1 MAEQGEGAPPLR
13 LRSVRSACA
22 LPTGRLR
29 SVPGPPIPPLFILL
43 ALVPLRSG
51 VGVMAAGQGTMAS
64 GGEGGGGGSGGPAPS
79 PASASGPG
87 PPPAP
92 PPLPPQA
99 SASEVGLPPPSS
111 SSFFFGLG
119 LPAHLTLSYPG
130 GGAASASAAA
140 SSSCPPSSSSSS
152 ASPQPG
158 RSLEKV
164 LEEAASSGLLCLS
177 ARKLRDFPASA
188 SGAACDLS
196 DTVQADLSKNR
207 FTEIPPEVWQFAPLE
222 TLNLYHNC
230 IKSIPEAI
238 KNLQML
244 TYLNISRNLLSTLPK
259 YLFDLP
265 LKVLVVSNN
274 KLVSIPEEIGKLRD
288 LMELDISCN
297 EIQVLPQQI
306 GKLQSLKELNLRRNN
321 LHILPDELGDLP
333 LVKLDFSCNKIA
345 EIPVCYRKLRHLQVI
360 ILDNNP
366 MQMPPAQIC
375 LKGKVHIF
383 KFLSI
388 QACLRMDKKPD
399 SLDLPSLGKRIPSQP
414 LTDSIEDFY
423 PNKNHGP
430 DSGIG
435 SDNGDKRLSTTEPSD
450 DDTISLHSQVSES
463 TREQT
468 HRNDNQLIGNKPELH
483 KDPDVC
489 DYLDPSSEDVA
500 SCDQGELPRGP
511 SISYI
516 KDRGKQ
522 AEKSP
527 KTESGEDWGDEKRV
541 QKEQVL
547 TEEDDELKEVTDLR
561 KIAAQLL
568 QQEQKN
574 RLLNHSSSSSARN
587 RPKQMVESEKSLSA
601 DEANSPS
608 STYGWQSLEN
618 PKDHP
623 DEPHWPDMQPLI
635 WQNEERRRSKQI
647 RREYFKYK
655 SSRKSSSGNEN
666 DEQDS
671 DHTNV
676 SPQSPVSS
684 EEYERADGPFGLK
697 PRSAFARSRQDYST
711 VDPGFTMRRK
721 MEHLR
726 EEREQIKQL
735 RQNLESRLKV
745 SLPDDIG
752 AALMDG
758 VVLCH
763 LANHI
768 RPRSVASIHVPSPAV
783 PKLSMAKC
791 RRNVENFLDA
801 CKKLGVPQDRL
812 CLPHHILEERG
823 LVKVGLTVQALLE
836 IPSSKASQLSCL

>member
-1 MAEQGEGAPPLR
+1 MANKPFPPKYHK
-13 LRSVRSACA
+13 
-22 LPTGRLR
+22 G
-29 SVPGPPIPPLFILL
+29 
-43 ALVPLRSG
+43 
-51 VGVMAAGQGTMAS
+51 
-64 GGEGGGGGSGGPAPS
+64 
-79 PASASGPG
+79 
-87 PPPAP
+87 
-92 PPLPPQA
+92 
-99 SASEVGLPPPSS
+99 GLPKGTFIASCVCVCVCEVSNSIQALEITTSS
-111 SSFFFGLG
+111 SPFS
-119 LPAHLTLSYPG
+119 
-130 GGAASASAAA
+130 
-140 SSSCPPSSSSSS
+140 
-152 ASPQPG
+152 
-158 RSLEKV
+158 
-164 LEEAASSGLLCLS
+164 
-177 ARKLRDFPASA
+177 
-188 SGAACDLS
+188 DLS
-196 DTVQADLSKNR
+196 RNR
-207 FTEIPPEVWQFAPLE
+207 FSEIPPDVWQFAPLE

-274 KLVSIPEEIGKLRD
+274 KLVSIPEEIGKLKD

-306 GKLQSLKELNLRRNN
+306 GKLHSLKELNLRRNS
-321 LHILPDELGDLP
+321 LCMLPDELGELP
-333 LVKLDFSCNKIA
+333 LVKLDFSCNKVT
-345 EIPVCYRKLRHLQVI
+345 EIPVCFRKLRHLQVI
-360 ILDNNP
+360 VLDNNP
-366 MQMPPAQIC
+366 MQIPPAQIC

-383 KFLSI
+383 KFLTV

-399 SLDLPSLGKRIPSQP
+399 SLDLPSMGRRVPSQP

-468 HRNDNQLIGNKPELH
+468 LRNDHQLLGNKPELH

-500 SCDQGELPRGP
+500 ACDQGEAQTGS

-516 KDRGKQ
+516 KVK
-522 AEKSP
+522 EKA
-527 KTESGEDWGDEKRV
+527 
-541 QKEQVL
+541 L
-547 TEEDDELKEVTDLR
+547 AEEDDLKEVTDLR

-574 RLLNHSSSSSARN
+574 RLLNHSTPTSTRN
-587 RPKQMVESEKSLSA
+587 RPKQTVDTEKRYAVLFSL
-601 DEANSPS
+601 
-608 STYGWQSLEN
+608 QSLESQ
-618 PKDHP
+618 KGHP
-623 DEPHWPDMQPLI
+623 DGPSWPDVQPVI

-647 RREYFKYK
+647 RREYFK
-655 SSRKSSSGNEN
+655 
-666 DEQDS
+666 
-671 DHTNV
+671 V
-676 SPQSPVSS
+676 STPPFFFLCLPTSLIPD
-684 EEYERADGPFGLK
+684 YDRADGSPHGPFGLK
-697 PRSAFARSRQDYST
+697 PRSAFGRSRQDYST

-735 RQNLESRLKV
+735 RSNLESRLKV
-745 SLPDDIG
+745 SLPEDIG

-801 CKKLGVPQDRL
+801 CKKLGVAQERL

>member
-1 MAEQGEGAPPLR
+1 GGSGSCYCGAGPR
-13 LRSVRSACA
+13 CA
-22 LPTGRLR
+22 K
-29 SVPGPPIPPLFILL
+29 
-43 ALVPLRSG
+43 
-51 VGVMAAGQGTMAS
+51 MAAGQG
-64 GGEGGGGGSGGPAPS
+64 GGSGTTTTTTTSSTGS
-79 PASASGPG
+79 TTGSGSA
-87 PPPAP
+87 
-92 PPLPPQA
+92 
-99 SASEVGLPPPSS
+99 
-111 SSFFFGLG
+111 GLG
-119 LPAHLTLSYPG
+119 IPSHLTLSFSAGPHW
-130 GGAASASAAA
+130 GAATL
-140 SSSCPPSSSSSS
+140 
-152 ASPQPG
+152 PQPHTEHDKNNSGYILSSLAAG
-158 RSLEKV
+158 RFLTK
-164 LEEAASSGLLCLS
+164 GFFCCFLL
-177 ARKLRDFPASA
+177 
-188 SGAACDLS
+188 
-196 DTVQADLSKNR
+196 DLSKNR
-207 FTEIPPEVWQFAPLE
+207 FTEIPPDVWLFAPLE

-230 IKSIPEAI
+230 IKSIPESI

-297 EIQVLPQQI
+297 ELQVLPQQI
-306 GKLQSLKELNLRRNN
+306 GKLQSLRELNIRRNN
-321 LHILPDELGDLP
+321 LHMLPDELGDLP
-333 LVKLDFSCNKIA
+333 LVKLDFSCNKIT
-345 EIPVCYRKLRHLQVI
+345 EIPICYRKLRHLQVI
-360 ILDNNP
+360 VLDNNP

-388 QACLRMDKKPD
+388 QACLRIDKKPD
-399 SLDLPSLGKRIPSQP
+399 SLDLPTLGKRIPSQP
-414 LTDSIEDFY
+414 LTDSMEDFY
-423 PNKNHGP
+423 PSKNHGP

-468 HRNDNQLIGNKPELH
+468 LKNDNHVTGSK
-483 KDPDVC
+483 
-489 DYLDPSSEDVA
+489 LDPQKDQEVYDYYIDPNTEEGAVPEQGDVQLG
-500 SCDQGELPRGP
+500 SLL
-511 SISYI
+511 SYI
-516 KDRGKQ
+516 KEQGKHP
-522 AEKSP
+522 EKSQ
-527 KTESGEDWGDEKRV
+527 KIEQNDWGDEKRS

-547 TEEDDELKEVTDLR
+547 AEDEDELKEVTDLR

-568 QQEQKN
+568 QQEQKH
-574 RLLNHSSSSSARN
+574 RLLNHSVSVSTRN
-587 RPKQMVESEKSLSA
+587 RPKQPMESEKCVST
-601 DEANSPS
+601 DEVSSSVSPYS
-608 STYGWQSLEN
+608 WQPLEN
-618 PKDHP
+618 QKDLM
-623 DEPHWPDMQPLI
+623 DEQHWPETHPVI

-647 RREYFKYK
+647 RKEYFKYK

-671 DHTNV
+671 DNTNV

-684 EEYERADGPFGLK
+684 EDYERTDSNTHGPFGLK
-697 PRSAFARSRQDYST
+697 PRSAFSRASRQDYGA

-726 EEREQIKQL
+726 EEREQIRQL
-735 RQNLESRLKV
+735 RNNLESRLKV
-745 SLPDDIG
+745 ILPDDIG

-758 VVLCH
+758 VILCH

-801 CKKLGVPQDRL
+801 CKKLGVPQERL

-836 IPSSKASQLSCL
+836 LPTLKVSQLSSM

>member
-1 MAEQGEGAPPLR
+1 
-13 LRSVRSACA
+13 
-22 LPTGRLR
+22 
-29 SVPGPPIPPLFILL
+29 
-43 ALVPLRSG
+43 
-51 VGVMAAGQGTMAS
+51 MAAGQG
-64 GGEGGGGGSGGPAPS
+64 GGG
-79 PASASGPG
+79 
-87 PPPAP
+87 
-92 PPLPPQA
+92 
-99 SASEVGLPPPSS
+99 
-111 SSFFFGLG
+111 GLG
-119 LPAHLTLSYPG
+119 LPAHLTLSYPAG
-130 GGAASASAAA
+130 PAWGAA
-140 SSSCPPSSSSSS
+140 PL
-152 ASPQPG
+152 PQPHTG
-158 RSLEKV
+158 RSLDRA
-164 LEEAASSGLLCLS
+164 LEEAAGSGILCLS
-177 ARKLRDFPASA
+177 GRKLRDFP
-188 SGAACDLS
+188 GGGYDLS
-196 DTVQADLSKNR
+196 DTTQADLSKNR
-207 FTEIPPEVWQFAPLE
+207 FTEIPSDVWLFAPLE
-222 TLNLYHNC
+222 TLNFYHNC

-244 TYLNISRNLLSTLPK
+244 TYLNISRNLLATLPK

-306 GKLQSLKELNLRRNN
+306 GKLQSLRELNIRRNN
-321 LHILPDELGDLP
+321 LHVLPDELGDLP
-333 LVKLDFSCNKIA
+333 LVKLDFSCNKIT
-345 EIPVCYRKLRHLQVI
+345 EIPICYRKLRHLQVI

-366 MQMPPAQIC
+366 MQIPPAQIC

-388 QACLRMDKKPD
+388 QECLRIDKKPD
-399 SLDLPSLGKRIPSQP
+399 SLDLPSLCKRIPSQP
-414 LTDSIEDFY
+414 LTDSMEDFY

-435 SDNGDKRLSTTEPSD
+435 SDNGDKRLSATEPSD

-468 HRNDNQLIGNKPELH
+468 LRNDNHLIGSKFDSH
-483 KDPDVC
+483 KDQEVYDYIDPNTEDAAIPEQGDV
-489 DYLDPSSEDVA
+489 
-500 SCDQGELPRGP
+500 QMGP
-511 SISYI
+511 FVSYV
-516 KDRGKQ
+516 KERGKHP
-522 AEKSP
+522 EKSQ
-527 KTESGEDWGDEKRV
+527 KIEGNDEWGDEKRL
-541 QKEQVL
+541 QKEQL
-547 TEEDDELKEVTDLR
+547 LAEEDDELKEVTDLR

-574 RLLNHSSSSSARN
+574 RLLNHSTSVNTRN
-587 RPKQMVESEKSLSA
+587 RPKQTVESEKSVST
-601 DEANSPS
+601 DEINSPVS
-608 STYGWQSLEN
+608 PYRWQPLEN
-618 PKDHP
+618 QKDLT
-623 DEPHWPDMQPLI
+623 DEQHWPETQPVI
-635 WQNEERRRSKQI
+635 WQNEERRRSKQV
-647 RREYFKYK
+647 RKEYFKYK

-671 DHTNV
+671 DNTNV

-684 EEYERADGPFGLK
+684 EDYERTDSNSHGPFGLK
-697 PRSAFARSRQDYST
+697 PRSAFNRSSRQDYGV

-726 EEREQIKQL
+726 EEREQIRHL
-735 RQNLESRLKV
+735 RNNLESRLKV
-745 SLPDDIG
+745 ILPDDIG

-801 CKKLGVPQDRL
+801 CKKLGVPQERL

-836 IPSSKASQLSCL
+836 LPSSKASQLSSV

>member
-1 MAEQGEGAPPLR
+1 
-13 LRSVRSACA
+13 
-22 LPTGRLR
+22 
-29 SVPGPPIPPLFILL
+29 
-43 ALVPLRSG
+43 
-51 VGVMAAGQGTMAS
+51 MAAGQG
-64 GGEGGGGGSGGPAPS
+64 GGGSGNGGGNGNGA
-79 PASASGPG
+79 G
-87 PPPAP
+87 
-92 PPLPPQA
+92 
-99 SASEVGLPPPSS
+99 
-111 SSFFFGLG
+111 GLG
-119 LPAHLTLSYPG
+119 IPGIPAHLTLSFSAGPHW
-130 GGAASASAAA
+130 GAATL
-140 SSSCPPSSSSSS
+140 
-152 ASPQPG
+152 PQPHTV
-158 RSLEKV
+158 RSLDRA
-164 LEEAASSGLLCLS
+164 LEEAGSSGILCLS
-177 ARKLRDFPASA
+177 GRKLRDFPG
-188 SGAACDLS
+188 SGYDLS
-196 DTVQADLSKNR
+196 DTTQADLSKNR
-207 FTEIPPEVWQFAPLE
+207 FTEIPPDVWLFAPLE

-230 IKSIPEAI
+230 IKSIPESI

-297 EIQVLPQQI
+297 ELQVLPQQI
-306 GKLQSLKELNLRRNN
+306 GKLQSLRELNIRRNN
-321 LHILPDELGDLP
+321 LHMLPDELGDLP
-333 LVKLDFSCNKIA
+333 LVKLDFSCNKIT
-345 EIPVCYRKLRHLQVI
+345 EIPICYRKLRHLQVI
-360 ILDNNP
+360 VLDNNP
-366 MQMPPAQIC
+366 MQIPPAQIC

-468 HRNDNQLIGNKPELH
+468 LRNDNHVMGSK
-483 KDPDVC
+483 
-489 DYLDPSSEDVA
+489 LDPQKDQEVYDYIDPNAEEGAVPEQGDVQIGTLL
-500 SCDQGELPRGP
+500 SF
-511 SISYI
+511 I
-516 KDRGKQ
+516 KERVKHP
-522 AEKSP
+522 EKS
-527 KTESGEDWGDEKRV
+527 KKIEQNEDWGDEKRRRPLSYRTSFSEKLF
-541 QKEQVL
+541 QR
-547 TEEDDELKEVTDLR
+547 TR
-561 KIAAQLL
+561 AAGRAS
-568 QQEQKN
+568 
-574 RLLNHSSSSSARN
+574 RLLNHSVSVNTRS
-587 RPKQMVESEKSLSA
+587 RPKQPVESEKCVST
-601 DEANSPS
+601 DEVNSPVS
-608 STYGWQSLEN
+608 PCSWQPLEN
-618 PKDHP
+618 QKDSM
-623 DEPHWPDMQPLI
+623 DEQHWPETQPVI

-647 RREYFKYK
+647 RKEYFKYK

-666 DEQDS
+666 DED
-671 DHTNV
+671 
-676 SPQSPVSS
+676 
-684 EEYERADGPFGLK
+684 YERTDNNTHGPFGLK
-697 PRSAFARSRQDYST
+697 PRSAFSRASRQDYGA

-726 EEREQIKQL
+726 EEREQIRQL
-735 RQNLESRLKV
+735 RNNLESRLKV
-745 SLPDDIG
+745 ILPDDIG

-801 CKKLGVPQDRL
+801 CKKLGVPQERL

-836 IPSSKASQLSCL
+836 LPTLKVSQLSSM

>member
-1 MAEQGEGAPPLR
+1 
-13 LRSVRSACA
+13 
-22 LPTGRLR
+22 
-29 SVPGPPIPPLFILL
+29 
-43 ALVPLRSG
+43 
-51 VGVMAAGQGTMAS
+51 MAAGQG
-64 GGEGGGGGSGGPAPS
+64 GGNGNGNGNGAG
-79 PASASGPG
+79 
-87 PPPAP
+87 
-92 PPLPPQA
+92 
-99 SASEVGLPPPSS
+99 
-111 SSFFFGLG
+111 GLG
-119 LPAHLTLSYPG
+119 IPGHLTLSFSAGPHW
-130 GGAASASAAA
+130 GAAATLS
-140 SSSCPPSSSSSS
+140 
-152 ASPQPG
+152 QPHTV
-158 RSLEKV
+158 RSLDRA
-164 LEEAASSGLLCLS
+164 LEEAGSSGILCLS
-177 ARKLRDFPASA
+177 GRKLRDFPG
-188 SGAACDLS
+188 SGYDLS
-196 DTVQADLSKNR
+196 DTTQADLSKNR
-207 FTEIPPEVWQFAPLE
+207 FTEIPPDVWLFAPLE

-230 IKSIPEAI
+230 IKSIPESI

-297 EIQVLPQQI
+297 ELQVLPQQI
-306 GKLQSLKELNLRRNN
+306 GKLQSLRELNIRRNN
-321 LHILPDELGDLP
+321 LHMLPDELGDLP
-333 LVKLDFSCNKIA
+333 LVKLDFSCNKIT
-345 EIPVCYRKLRHLQVI
+345 EIPICYRKLRHLQVI
-360 ILDNNP
+360 VLDNNP
-366 MQMPPAQIC
+366 MQIPPAQIC

-388 QACLRMDKKPD
+388 QACLRIDKKPD

-414 LTDSIEDFY
+414 LTDSMEDFY

-468 HRNDNQLIGNKPELH
+468 LRNDNHVMGSK
-483 KDPDVC
+483 
-489 DYLDPSSEDVA
+489 LDPQKDQEVYDYIDPNSEEGGVPEQGDV
-500 SCDQGELPRGP
+500 QIGP
-511 SISYI
+511 LLSYI
-516 KDRGKQ
+516 KERGKHP
-522 AEKSP
+522 EKSQ
-527 KTESGEDWGDEKRV
+527 KIEQNEDWGDEKRL
-541 QKEQVL
+541 QKEQL
-547 TEEDDELKEVTDLR
+547 LAEDDDELKEVTDLR

-568 QQEQKN
+568 QQEQKH
-574 RLLNHSSSSSARN
+574 RLLNHSVSVGTRN
-587 RPKQMVESEKSLSA
+587 RPKQPVESEKCVSSDEVNSLV
-601 DEANSPS
+601 SPYS
-608 STYGWQSLEN
+608 WQPLENQKQSL
-618 PKDHP
+618 
-623 DEPHWPDMQPLI
+623 DEQHWPETQPVI

-647 RREYFKYK
+647 RKEYFKYK

-666 DEQDS
+666 DED
-671 DHTNV
+671 
-676 SPQSPVSS
+676 
-684 EEYERADGPFGLK
+684 YERTDSNTHGPFGLK
-697 PRSAFARSRQDYST
+697 PRSAFSRASRQDYGT

-726 EEREQIKQL
+726 EEREQIRQL
-735 RQNLESRLKV
+735 RNNLESRLKV
-745 SLPDDIG
+745 ILPDDIG

-801 CKKLGVPQDRL
+801 CKKLGVPQERL

-836 IPSSKASQLSCL
+836 LPALKVSQLSSM

>member
-1 MAEQGEGAPPLR
+1 MTAVEVFLTDEYAAPNRSRLHANTDNYSSYSISLRQRDPPHPAPLQRHRAGAAPP
-13 LRSVRSACA
+13 
-22 LPTGRLR
+22 
-29 SVPGPPIPPLFILL
+29 PPSPLS
-43 ALVPLRSG
+43 PLQARRRMRSG
-51 VGVMAAGQGTMAS
+51 GGWRPRCCYCGAGLRRAKMAAGQG
-64 GGEGGGGGSGGPAPS
+64 GGGGNGGNGSNGSNGS
-79 PASASGPG
+79 NNNGPG
-87 PPPAP
+87 
-92 PPLPPQA
+92 
-99 SASEVGLPPPSS
+99 
-111 SSFFFGLG
+111 GLG
-119 LPAHLTLSYPG
+119 IPAHLTLSFSAGPHW
-130 GGAASASAAA
+130 GAATL
-140 SSSCPPSSSSSS
+140 
-152 ASPQPG
+152 PQPHTV
-158 RSLEKV
+158 RSLDRA
-164 LEEAASSGLLCLS
+164 LEEAGSSGILCLS
-177 ARKLRDFPASA
+177 GRKLRDFPG
-188 SGAACDLS
+188 SGYDLS
-196 DTVQADLSKNR
+196 DTTQADLSKNR
-207 FTEIPPEVWQFAPLE
+207 FTEIPPDVWLFAPLE

-230 IKSIPEAI
+230 IKSIPESI

-297 EIQVLPQQI
+297 ELQVLPQQI
-306 GKLQSLKELNLRRNN
+306 GKLQSLRELNIRRNN
-321 LHILPDELGDLP
+321 LHMLPDELGDLP
-333 LVKLDFSCNKIA
+333 LVKLDFSCNKIT
-345 EIPVCYRKLRHLQVI
+345 EIPICYRKLRHLQVI
-360 ILDNNP
+360 VLDNNP
-366 MQMPPAQIC
+366 MQIPPAQIC

-388 QACLRMDKKPD
+388 QACLRIDKKPD

-468 HRNDNQLIGNKPELH
+468 VRNDNHVMGSK
-483 KDPDVC
+483 
-489 DYLDPSSEDVA
+489 LDPQKDQEVYDYIDPNAEEGAVPEQGDV
-500 SCDQGELPRGP
+500 QIGP
-511 SISYI
+511 LLSYI
-516 KDRGKQ
+516 KERGKHP
-522 AEKSP
+522 EKSQ
-527 KTESGEDWGDEKRV
+527 KIEHNEDWGDEKRL
-541 QKEQVL
+541 QKEQL
-547 TEEDDELKEVTDLR
+547 LAEEDDEIKEVTDLR

-568 QQEQKN
+568 QQEQKH
-574 RLLNHSSSSSARN
+574 RLLNHSASVSTRN
-587 RPKQMVESEKSLSA
+587 RPKQPVESEKCVST
-601 DEANSPS
+601 DEVNSPVS
-608 STYGWQSLEN
+608 PYSWQPLEN
-618 PKDHP
+618 QKDSM
-623 DEPHWPDMQPLI
+623 DDQRWPETQPII

-647 RREYFKYK
+647 RKEYFKYK

-671 DHTNV
+671 DNTNV

-684 EEYERADGPFGLK
+684 EDYERTDSNTHGPFGLK
-697 PRSAFARSRQDYST
+697 PRSAFSRAARQDYGAM
-711 VDPGFTMRRK
+711 DPGFTMRRK

-726 EEREQIKQL
+726 EEREQIRQL
-735 RQNLESRLKV
+735 RNNLESRLKV
-745 SLPDDIG
+745 ILPDDIG

-801 CKKLGVPQDRL
+801 CKKLGVPQERL

-836 IPSSKASQLSCL
+836 LPTLKVSQLSAM

>member
-1 MAEQGEGAPPLR
+1 
-13 LRSVRSACA
+13 
-22 LPTGRLR
+22 
-29 SVPGPPIPPLFILL
+29 
-43 ALVPLRSG
+43 
-51 VGVMAAGQGTMAS
+51 MAAGQG
-64 GGEGGGGGSGGPAPS
+64 GGGSGNGGSNGNGA
-79 PASASGPG
+79 G
-87 PPPAP
+87 
-92 PPLPPQA
+92 
-99 SASEVGLPPPSS
+99 
-111 SSFFFGLG
+111 GLG
-119 LPAHLTLSYPG
+119 IPGIPAHLTLSFSAGPHW
-130 GGAASASAAA
+130 GAATL
-140 SSSCPPSSSSSS
+140 
-152 ASPQPG
+152 PQPHTV
-158 RSLEKV
+158 RSLDRA
-164 LEEAASSGLLCLS
+164 LEEAGSSGILCLS
-177 ARKLRDFPASA
+177 GRKLRDFPG
-188 SGAACDLS
+188 SGYDLS
-196 DTVQADLSKNR
+196 DTTQADLSKNR
-207 FTEIPPEVWQFAPLE
+207 FTEIPPDVWLFAPLE

-230 IKSIPEAI
+230 IKSIPESI

-297 EIQVLPQQI
+297 ELQVLPQQI
-306 GKLQSLKELNLRRNN
+306 GKLQSLRELNIRRNN
-321 LHILPDELGDLP
+321 LHMLPDELGDLP
-333 LVKLDFSCNKIA
+333 LVKLDFSCNKIT
-345 EIPVCYRKLRHLQVI
+345 EIPICYRKLRHLQVI
-360 ILDNNP
+360 VLDNNP
-366 MQMPPAQIC
+366 MQIPPAQIC

-468 HRNDNQLIGNKPELH
+468 LRNDNHVTGSK
-483 KDPDVC
+483 
-489 DYLDPSSEDVA
+489 LDPQKDQEVYDYIDPNAEEGAVPEQGDVQIGTLL
-500 SCDQGELPRGP
+500 SF
-511 SISYI
+511 I
-516 KDRGKQ
+516 KERVKHP
-522 AEKSP
+522 EKS
-527 KTESGEDWGDEKRV
+527 KKIEQNEDWGDEKRPE
-541 QKEQVL
+541 KEQLL
-547 TEEDDELKEVTDLR
+547 TEDDDELKEVTDLR

-568 QQEQKN
+568 QQEQKH
-574 RLLNHSSSSSARN
+574 RLLNHSVSVNTRS
-587 RPKQMVESEKSLSA
+587 RPKQPVESEKCVPT
-601 DEANSPS
+601 DEVNSPVS
-608 STYGWQSLEN
+608 PCSWQPLEN
-618 PKDHP
+618 QKDSM
-623 DEPHWPDMQPLI
+623 DDQHWPETQPVI

-647 RREYFKYK
+647 RKEYFKYK

-666 DEQDS
+666 DED
-671 DHTNV
+671 
-676 SPQSPVSS
+676 
-684 EEYERADGPFGLK
+684 YERTDSNTHGPFGLK
-697 PRSAFARSRQDYST
+697 PRSAFSRASRQDYGA

-726 EEREQIKQL
+726 EEREQIRQL
-735 RQNLESRLKV
+735 RNNLESRLKV
-745 SLPDDIG
+745 ILPDDIG

-801 CKKLGVPQDRL
+801 CKKLGVPQERL

-836 IPSSKASQLSCL
+836 LPALKVSQLSSV

>member
-1 MAEQGEGAPPLR
+1 
-13 LRSVRSACA
+13 
-22 LPTGRLR
+22 
-29 SVPGPPIPPLFILL
+29 
-43 ALVPLRSG
+43 
-51 VGVMAAGQGTMAS
+51 MAAGQGGGTTA
-64 GGEGGGGGSGGPAPS
+64 GEGGGGG
-79 PASASGPG
+79 GPG
-87 PPPAP
+87 PGSGPSGPPSSSSLLLPP
-92 PPLPPQA
+92 PPLPPPPPPLPPC
-99 SASEVGLPPPSS
+99 SELGLPGSG
-111 SSFFFGLG
+111 FFG

-130 GGAASASAAA
+130 TGPAWGAAGGGVGASSSSGAASAS
-140 SSSCPPSSSSSS
+140 SSPS
-152 ASPQPG
+152 PHTG
-158 RSLEKV
+158 RSLEKA
-164 LEEAASSGLLCLS
+164 LEEAGSSGILCLS
-177 ARKLRDFPASA
+177 GRKLREFPQ
-188 SGAACDLS
+188 AAAAAGTGPAAYDLS
-196 DTVQADLSKNR
+196 DTTQADLSKNR
-207 FTEIPPEVWQFAPLE
+207 FTEIPPDVWQFAPLE

-306 GKLQSLKELNLRRNN
+306 GKLQSLRELNLRRNN
-321 LHILPDELGDLP
+321 LHMLPDELGDLP
-333 LVKLDFSCNKIA
+333 LVKLDFSCNKIT
-345 EIPVCYRKLRHLQVI
+345 EIPVCYRKLHRLQVI

-366 MQMPPAQIC
+366 MQIPPAQIC

-388 QACLRMDKKPD
+388 QTCLRIDKKPD

-414 LTDSIEDFY
+414 LTDSMEDFY

-435 SDNGDKRLSTTEPSD
+435 SDNGDKRLSTTE
-450 DDTISLHSQVSES
+450 VSES

-468 HRNDNQLIGNKPELH
+468 LRNDNQLLGNKPELH
-483 KDPDVC
+483 KDPEVC

-500 SCDQGELPRGP
+500 SCDQGDVQTGT
-511 SISYI
+511 SMSYV
-516 KDRGKQ
+516 KERGKQ
-522 AEKSP
+522 TEKSQ
-527 KTESGEDWGDEKRV
+527 KTEQNENWGDEKRV

-547 TEEDDELKEVTDLR
+547 AEEDELKEVTDLR

-574 RLLNHSSSSSARN
+574 RLLNHSTSVSSRN
-587 RPKQMVESEKSLSA
+587 RPKQTVESEKSLSA

-608 STYGWQSLEN
+608 SPFSWQSLEN
-618 PKDHP
+618 QKENP
-623 DEPHWPDMQPLI
+623 DEQHWPDMQPVI

-671 DHTNV
+671 DNTNV

-684 EEYERADGPFGLK
+684 EDYERADGNSHGPFGLK
-697 PRSAFARSRQDYST
+697 PRSAFGRSRQDYST

-735 RQNLESRLKV
+735 RNNLELRLKV

-801 CKKLGVPQDRL
+801 CKKLGVPQERL

>member
-1 MAEQGEGAPPLR
+1 IAD
-13 LRSVRSACA
+13 
-22 LPTGRLR
+22 
-29 SVPGPPIPPLFILL
+29 
-43 ALVPLRSG
+43 
-51 VGVMAAGQGTMAS
+51 
-64 GGEGGGGGSGGPAPS
+64 
-79 PASASGPG
+79 
-87 PPPAP
+87 
-92 PPLPPQA
+92 
-99 SASEVGLPPPSS
+99 
-111 SSFFFGLG
+111 
-119 LPAHLTLSYPG
+119 TLYH
-130 GGAASASAAA
+130 
-140 SSSCPPSSSSSS
+140 
-152 ASPQPG
+152 
-158 RSLEKV
+158 
-164 LEEAASSGLLCLS
+164 
-177 ARKLRDFPASA
+177 
-188 SGAACDLS
+188 
-196 DTVQADLSKNR
+196 LSKNR
-207 FTEIPPEVWQFAPLE
+207 FTEIPPDVWLFAPLE

-230 IKSIPEAI
+230 IKSIPESI

-297 EIQVLPQQI
+297 ELQVLPQQI
-306 GKLQSLKELNLRRNN
+306 GKLQSLRELNIRRNN
-321 LHILPDELGDLP
+321 LHMLPDELGDLP
-333 LVKLDFSCNKIA
+333 LVKLDFSCNKIT
-345 EIPVCYRKLRHLQVI
+345 EIPICYRKLRHLQVI
-360 ILDNNP
+360 VLDNNP
-366 MQMPPAQIC
+366 MQIPPAQIC

-388 QACLRMDKKPD
+388 QACLRIDKKPD

-414 LTDSIEDFY
+414 LTDSMEDFY

-468 HRNDNQLIGNKPELH
+468 LRNDSHGTGSK
-483 KDPDVC
+483 
-489 DYLDPSSEDVA
+489 LDPQK
-500 SCDQGELPRGP
+500 DQEAFDYIDPNAEEGALPEQGDAHTGP
-511 SISYI
+511 LLSWV
-516 KDRGKQ
+516 K
-522 AEKSP
+522 KSQ
-527 KTESGEDWGDEKRV
+527 KIEQNEDWGDEKSL
-541 QKEQVL
+541 QKEQL
-547 TEEDDELKEVTDLR
+547 LAEDDDELKEVTDLR

-568 QQEQKN
+568 QQEQK
-574 RLLNHSSSSSARN
+574 HSISTNEVNSS
-587 RPKQMVESEKSLSA
+587 V
-601 DEANSPS
+601 SPYS
-608 STYGWQSLEN
+608 WQPLEN
-618 PKDHP
+618 QKDSV
-623 DEPHWPDMQPLI
+623 DEQHWPETQPVI

-647 RREYFKYK
+647 RKEYFKVMGG
-655 SSRKSSSGNEN
+655 SE
-666 DEQDS
+666 DS
-671 DHTNV
+671 NTH
-676 SPQSPVSS
+676 
-684 EEYERADGPFGLK
+684 GPFGLK
-697 PRSAFARSRQDYST
+697 PRSAFSRASRQDYGA

-726 EEREQIKQL
+726 EEREQIRQL
-735 RQNLESRLKV
+735 RSNLESRLKV
-745 SLPDDIG
+745 ILPDDIG

-801 CKKLGVPQDRL
+801 CKKLGVPQERL

-836 IPSSKASQLSCL
+836 LPALKVSQLSSM

>member
-1 MAEQGEGAPPLR
+1 
-13 LRSVRSACA
+13 
-22 LPTGRLR
+22 
-29 SVPGPPIPPLFILL
+29 
-43 ALVPLRSG
+43 
-51 VGVMAAGQGTMAS
+51 MAAGQG
-64 GGEGGGGGSGGPAPS
+64 GGGGNNGSG
-79 PASASGPG
+79 SGSG
-87 PPPAP
+87 TA
-92 PPLPPQA
+92 A
-99 SASEVGLPPPSS
+99 GSGAA
-111 SSFFFGLG
+111 GLG
-119 LPAHLTLSYPG
+119 IPAHLTLSFSSGPHW
-130 GGAASASAAA
+130 GAAAL
-140 SSSCPPSSSSSS
+140 
-152 ASPQPG
+152 PQSHTV
-158 RSLEKV
+158 RSLERA
-164 LEEAASSGLLCLS
+164 LEEAGSSGILCLS
-177 ARKLRDFPASA
+177 GRKLRDFPG
-188 SGAACDLS
+188 SGCDLS
-196 DTVQADLSKNR
+196 DTTQADLSKNR
-207 FTEIPPEVWQFAPLE
+207 FTEIPPDVWLFAPLE

-230 IKSIPEAI
+230 IKSIPESI

-297 EIQVLPQQI
+297 ELQVLPQQI
-306 GKLQSLKELNLRRNN
+306 GKLQSLRELNIRRNN
-321 LHILPDELGDLP
+321 LHMLPDELGDLP
-333 LVKLDFSCNKIA
+333 LVKLDFSCNKIT
-345 EIPVCYRKLRHLQVI
+345 EIPICYRKLRHLQVI
-360 ILDNNP
+360 VLDNNP
-366 MQMPPAQIC
+366 MQIPPAQIC

-388 QACLRMDKKPD
+388 QACLRIDKKPD

-414 LTDSIEDFY
+414 LTDSMEDFY

-468 HRNDNQLIGNKPELH
+468 LRNDNHVVGNKLDPQKGITFDQENCFDVFPILH
-483 KDPDVC
+483 KSSLDQEAFDYIDPNAEEGA
-489 DYLDPSSEDVA
+489 LPE
-500 SCDQGELPRGP
+500 QGDAQIGSLL
-511 SISYI
+511 SYV
-516 KDRGKQ
+516 KERGKHP
-522 AEKSP
+522 EKSQ
-527 KTESGEDWGDEKRV
+527 KIEQNEDWGDEKRL
-541 QKEQVL
+541 QKEQL
-547 TEEDDELKEVTDLR
+547 LAEDDDELKEVTDLR

-568 QQEQKN
+568 QQEQKHRRRPLSYRTSFSEKLFQRTRAAGRAS
-574 RLLNHSSSSSARN
+574 RLLNHSVSVNTRN
-587 RPKQMVESEKSLSA
+587 RPKQAMESEKCVSTN
-601 DEANSPS
+601 EVNSSVSPYS
-608 STYGWQSLEN
+608 WQPLEN
-618 PKDHP
+618 QKDSV
-623 DEPHWPDMQPLI
+623 DEQHWPETQPVI

-647 RREYFKYK
+647 RKEYFKYK

-666 DEQDS
+666 DED
-671 DHTNV
+671 
-676 SPQSPVSS
+676 
-684 EEYERADGPFGLK
+684 YERTDSNTHGPFGLK
-697 PRSAFARSRQDYST
+697 PRSAFSRASRQDYGA

-726 EEREQIKQL
+726 EEREQIRQL
-735 RQNLESRLKV
+735 RSNLESRLKV
-745 SLPDDIG
+745 ILPDDIG

-801 CKKLGVPQDRL
+801 CKKLGVPQERL

-836 IPSSKASQLSCL
+836 LPALKVSQLSSM

>member
-1 MAEQGEGAPPLR
+1 
-13 LRSVRSACA
+13 
-22 LPTGRLR
+22 
-29 SVPGPPIPPLFILL
+29 
-43 ALVPLRSG
+43 
-51 VGVMAAGQGTMAS
+51 MAAGQGTMAN
-64 GGEGGGGGSGGPAPS
+64 GGEGGGGGGSGGPGPS

-92 PPLPPQA
+92 PPLPPPPQA
-99 SASEVGLPPPSS
+99 SASEVGPPPSSSSSSS

-119 LPAHLTLSYPG
+119 LPAHLTLSYPT

-140 SSSCPPSSSSSS
+140 SSTCPPSSSSSS

-306 GKLQSLKELNLRRNN
+306 GKLQSLKELNLRRNS

-333 LVKLDFSCNKIA
+333 LVKLDFSCNKIT
-345 EIPVCYRKLRHLQVI
+345 EIPVCYRKLRHLQVM

-500 SCDQGELPRGP
+500 SCDQGELPSGP

-541 QKEQVL
+541 QKEEVL
-547 TEEDDELKEVTDLR
+547 VEEDDELKEVTDLR

-574 RLLNHSSSSSARN
+574 RRRPLSYRTSFSEKLFQRTRVAGRASRLLNHTSSSSTRN

-608 STYGWQSLEN
+608 SPYGWQ
-618 PKDHP
+618 
-623 DEPHWPDMQPLI
+623 
-635 WQNEERRRSKQI
+635 
-647 RREYFKYK
+647 YK

-684 EEYERADGPFGLK
+684 EEYDRADGPFGLK

-735 RQNLESRLKV
+735 RHNLESRLKV

>member
-1 MAEQGEGAPPLR
+1 
-13 LRSVRSACA
+13 
-22 LPTGRLR
+22 
-29 SVPGPPIPPLFILL
+29 
-43 ALVPLRSG
+43 
-51 VGVMAAGQGTMAS
+51 MAASQGS
-64 GGEGGGGGSGGPAPS
+64 GGGGGGGGGGS
-79 PASASGPG
+79 PASGSAAAAGAGPGAGPVPGPG
-87 PPPAP
+87 PALFSQPFSAGPQWPPPA
-92 PPLPPQA
+92 A
-99 SASEVGLPPPSS
+99 
-111 SSFFFGLG
+111 
-119 LPAHLTLSYPG
+119 
-130 GGAASASAAA
+130 
-140 SSSCPPSSSSSS
+140 
-152 ASPQPG
+152 G
-158 RSLEKV
+158 RSLDRA
-164 LEEAASSGLLCLS
+164 LEEAGTSGILS
-177 ARKLRDFPASA
+177 LSGRKLRDFP
-188 SGAACDLS
+188 GCGYDLS
-196 DTVQADLSKNR
+196 DTTQADLSRNR
-207 FTEIPPEVWQFAPLE
+207 FTEIPSDVWLFAPLE

-230 IKSIPEAI
+230 IKAIPETI

-274 KLVSIPEEIGKLRD
+274 KLVSIPEEIGKLKD

-306 GKLQSLKELNLRRNN
+306 GKLHSLRELNIRRNN
-321 LHILPDELGDLP
+321 LHMLPDELGDLP
-333 LVKLDFSCNKIA
+333 LVKLDFSCNKVT

-366 MQMPPAQIC
+366 MQIPPAQIC

-383 KFLSI
+383 KFLNI
-388 QACLRMDKKPD
+388 QACCRIEKKPD

-414 LTDSIEDFY
+414 LTDSMEDFY

-435 SDNGDKRLSTTEPSD
+435 SDNGEKRLSTTEPSD

-463 TREQT
+463 TRDQT
-468 HRNDNQLIGNKPELH
+468 LRNDNHLMSNKLDSH
-483 KDPDVC
+483 KDQEVY
-489 DYLDPSSEDVA
+489 DYIDPNPEDVA
-500 SCDQGELPRGP
+500 VPEQGDAHIGSFVSFLKGREKY
-511 SISYI
+511 S
-516 KDRGKQ
+516 
-522 AEKSP
+522 EKSQ
-527 KTESGEDWGDEKRV
+527 KNEEWGDEKRL
-541 QKEQVL
+541 QKEQFL
-547 TEEDDELKEVTDLR
+547 AEEEDEDLKEVTDLR

-574 RLLNHSSSSSARN
+574 RLLNHSSSVNPRN
-587 RPKQMVESEKSLSA
+587 RPKQTVEFDKSVLA
-601 DEANSPS
+601 DEVNSALSPF
-608 STYGWQSLEN
+608 TW
-618 PKDHP
+618 
-623 DEPHWPDMQPLI
+623 QPLGNQKDPADEQQWPETPPII

-647 RREYFKYK
+647 RKEYFKYK
-655 SSRKSSSGNEN
+655 SSRKNSSGNEH

-671 DHTNV
+671 DNANV

-684 EEYERADGPFGLK
+684 EDYDRSDSCSHGPFGLK
-697 PRSAFARSRQDYST
+697 PRSAFSRSSRQEYGT
-711 VDPGFTMRRK
+711 ADPGFTMRRK

-726 EEREQIKQL
+726 EEREQIRQL
-735 RQNLESRLKV
+735 RNNLESRLKV
-745 SLPDDIG
+745 ILPDDIG

-801 CKKLGVPQDRL
+801 CKKLGVSQERL

-823 LVKVGLTVQALLE
+823 LVKVGVTVQALLE
-836 IPSSKASQLSCL
+836 LPTTKASQLSAA

>member
-1 MAEQGEGAPPLR
+1 
-13 LRSVRSACA
+13 
-22 LPTGRLR
+22 
-29 SVPGPPIPPLFILL
+29 
-43 ALVPLRSG
+43 
-51 VGVMAAGQGTMAS
+51 
-64 GGEGGGGGSGGPAPS
+64 
-79 PASASGPG
+79 
-87 PPPAP
+87 
-92 PPLPPQA
+92 
-99 SASEVGLPPPSS
+99 
-111 SSFFFGLG
+111 
-119 LPAHLTLSYPG
+119 
-130 GGAASASAAA
+130 
-140 SSSCPPSSSSSS
+140 
-152 ASPQPG
+152 
-158 RSLEKV
+158 
-164 LEEAASSGLLCLS
+164 
-177 ARKLRDFPASA
+177 
-188 SGAACDLS
+188 
-196 DTVQADLSKNR
+196 
-207 FTEIPPEVWQFAPLE
+207 FAPLE

-230 IKSIPEAI
+230 IKSIPESI

-297 EIQVLPQQI
+297 ELQVLPQQI
-306 GKLQSLKELNLRRNN
+306 GKLQSLRELNIRRNN
-321 LHILPDELGDLP
+321 LHMLPDELGDLP
-333 LVKLDFSCNKIA
+333 LVKLDFSCNKIT
-345 EIPVCYRKLRHLQVI
+345 EIPICYRKLRHLQVI
-360 ILDNNP
+360 VLDNNP
-366 MQMPPAQIC
+366 MQIPPAQIC

-388 QACLRMDKKPD
+388 QACLRIDKKPD

-468 HRNDNQLIGNKPELH
+468 LRNDNHVMGNK
-483 KDPDVC
+483 
-489 DYLDPSSEDVA
+489 LDPQKDQEVYDYIDPNAEEGAVPEQGDV
-500 SCDQGELPRGP
+500 QIGP
-511 SISYI
+511 LLSYI
-516 KDRGKQ
+516 KERGKHP
-522 AEKSP
+522 EKSQ
-527 KTESGEDWGDEKRV
+527 KIEHNEDWGDEKRL
-541 QKEQVL
+541 QKEQL
-547 TEEDDELKEVTDLR
+547 LAEEDDEIKEVTDLR

-568 QQEQKN
+568 QQEQK
-574 RLLNHSSSSSARN
+574 HSVST
-587 RPKQMVESEKSLSA
+587 
-601 DEANSPS
+601 DEVNSPVS
-608 STYGWQSLEN
+608 PYSWQPLEN
-618 PKDHP
+618 QKDSV
-623 DEPHWPDMQPLI
+623 DDQRWPETQPII

-647 RREYFKYK
+647 RKEYFKVIHGVGNYSVFFFFYLEVLGLFLLCFA
-655 SSRKSSSGNEN
+655 SSFS
-666 DEQDS
+666 
-671 DHTNV
+671 
-676 SPQSPVSS
+676 
-684 EEYERADGPFGLK
+684 RA
-697 PRSAFARSRQDYST
+697 ARQDYGAM
-711 VDPGFTMRRK
+711 DPGFTMRRK

-726 EEREQIKQL
+726 EEREQIRQL
-735 RQNLESRLKV
+735 RNNLESRLKV
-745 SLPDDIG
+745 ILPDDIG

-801 CKKLGVPQDRL
+801 CKKLGVPQERL

-836 IPSSKASQLSCL
+836 LPTLKVSQLSAM

>member
-1 MAEQGEGAPPLR
+1 
-13 LRSVRSACA
+13 
-22 LPTGRLR
+22 
-29 SVPGPPIPPLFILL
+29 
-43 ALVPLRSG
+43 
-51 VGVMAAGQGTMAS
+51 
-64 GGEGGGGGSGGPAPS
+64 
-79 PASASGPG
+79 
-87 PPPAP
+87 
-92 PPLPPQA
+92 
-99 SASEVGLPPPSS
+99 
-111 SSFFFGLG
+111 
-119 LPAHLTLSYPG
+119 
-130 GGAASASAAA
+130 
-140 SSSCPPSSSSSS
+140 
-152 ASPQPG
+152 
-158 RSLEKV
+158 
-164 LEEAASSGLLCLS
+164 
-177 ARKLRDFPASA
+177 
-188 SGAACDLS
+188 
-196 DTVQADLSKNR
+196 
-207 FTEIPPEVWQFAPLE
+207 PLE

-230 IKSIPEAI
+230 IKSIPESI

-297 EIQVLPQQI
+297 ELQVLPQQI
-306 GKLQSLKELNLRRNN
+306 GKLQSLRELNIRRNN
-321 LHILPDELGDLP
+321 LHMLPDELGDLP
-333 LVKLDFSCNKIA
+333 LVKLDFSCNKIT
-345 EIPVCYRKLRHLQVI
+345 EIPICYRKLRHLQVI
-360 ILDNNP
+360 VLDNNP
-366 MQMPPAQIC
+366 MQIPPAQIC

-388 QACLRMDKKPD
+388 QACLRIDKKPD

-414 LTDSIEDFY
+414 LTDSMEDFY

-468 HRNDNQLIGNKPELH
+468 LRNDNHVMGSK
-483 KDPDVC
+483 
-489 DYLDPSSEDVA
+489 LDPQKDQEVYDYIDPNAEEGAVPEQGDVQTG
-500 SCDQGELPRGP
+500 SLL
-511 SISYI
+511 SYI
-516 KDRGKQ
+516 KERGKHP
-522 AEKSP
+522 EKSQ
-527 KTESGEDWGDEKRV
+527 KIEQNEDWGDEKRL
-541 QKEQVL
+541 QKEQL
-547 TEEDDELKEVTDLR
+547 LAEDDDELKEVTDLR

-568 QQEQKN
+568 QQEQKH
-574 RLLNHSSSSSARN
+574 RLHKKVVNFIMPLILIFSVST
-587 RPKQMVESEKSLSA
+587 
-601 DEANSPS
+601 DEVNSPVS
-608 STYGWQSLEN
+608 PYSWQPLEN
-618 PKDHP
+618 QKDSM
-623 DEPHWPDMQPLI
+623 DEQHWPETQPVI

-647 RREYFKYK
+647 RKEYFKVM
-655 SSRKSSSGNEN
+655 GE
-666 DEQDS
+666 S
-671 DHTNV
+671 D
-676 SPQSPVSS
+676 
-684 EEYERADGPFGLK
+684 YERTDSNTHGPFGLK
-697 PRSAFARSRQDYST
+697 PRSAFIRASRQDYGA

-726 EEREQIKQL
+726 EEREQIRQL
-735 RQNLESRLKV
+735 RNNLESRLKV
-745 SLPDDIG
+745 ILPDDIG

-801 CKKLGVPQDRL
+801 CKKLGVPQERL

-836 IPSSKASQLSCL
+836 LPALKVSQLSSM

>member
-1 MAEQGEGAPPLR
+1 
-13 LRSVRSACA
+13 
-22 LPTGRLR
+22 
-29 SVPGPPIPPLFILL
+29 
-43 ALVPLRSG
+43 
-51 VGVMAAGQGTMAS
+51 MAAGQGGGTTAGG
-64 GGEGGGGGSGGPAPS
+64 GGEGPGGPAP
-79 PASASGPG
+79 GPG
-87 PPPAP
+87 PGLVPPSA
-92 PPLPPQA
+92 A
-99 SASEVGLPPPSS
+99 SSTSS
-111 SSFFFGLG
+111 SSSTEPSSGFFGLG

-130 GGAASASAAA
+130 TGPAWGAAGASPPLSSAAA
-140 SSSCPPSSSSSS
+140 SSSGGAASSS
-152 ASPQPG
+152 PHTG
-158 RSLEKV
+158 RSLDKA
-164 LEEAASSGLLCLS
+164 LEEASSSGILCLS
-177 ARKLRDFPASA
+177 GRKLRDFPAATGSA
-188 SGAACDLS
+188 TGGYDLS
-196 DTVQADLSKNR
+196 DTTQADLSKNR
-207 FTEIPPEVWQFAPLE
+207 FAEIPPDVWQFAPLE

-230 IKSIPEAI
+230 IKSVPEAI

-297 EIQVLPQQI
+297 EIQILPQQI
-306 GKLQSLKELNLRRNN
+306 GKLQSLRELNLRRNN

-333 LVKLDFSCNKIA
+333 LVKLDFSCNKIT

-366 MQMPPAQIC
+366 MQIPPAQIC

-388 QACLRMDKKPD
+388 QACLRIDKKPD

-463 TREQT
+463 TREQALK
-468 HRNDNQLIGNKPELH
+468 NDNQLLGNKPELQ
-483 KDPDVC
+483 KVEPDVC
-489 DYLDPSSEDVA
+489 DYLDPTSEDVA
-500 SCDQGELPRGP
+500 SCDQGDVQTGP
-511 SISYI
+511 AVCYI
-516 KDRGKQ
+516 KERAKQ
-522 AEKSP
+522 AEKSK
-527 KTESGEDWGDEKRV
+527 KTQRSEDWGDEKITQR
-541 QKEQVL
+541 EQHL
-547 TEEDDELKEVTDLR
+547 AEEDDELKEVTDLR

-574 RLLNHSSSSSARN
+574 RRRPLSYRTSFSEKLFQRTRAAGRASRLLNHSTSVSTRN
-587 RPKQMVESEKSLSA
+587 RPKQTAESEKSLSA

-608 STYGWQSLEN
+608 SPYSWQSLEN
-618 PKDHP
+618 QKDQL
-623 DEPHWPDMQPLI
+623 DEQHWPDMQQVI

-647 RREYFKYK
+647 RRDYFKYK

-666 DEQDS
+666 
-671 DHTNV
+671 
-676 SPQSPVSS
+676 
-684 EEYERADGPFGLK
+684 EEDYDRADGGSHGPFGLK
-697 PRSAFARSRQDYST
+697 PRSAFGRSRQDYST

-735 RQNLESRLKV
+735 RSNLESRLKV
-745 SLPDDIG
+745 ILPDDIG

-801 CKKLGVPQDRL
+801 CKKLGVPQERL

-836 IPSSKASQLSCL
+836 IPSSKAPQLSCL